1 MTPAL
6 IIAAIEAGMQL
17 INLASKV
24 AEGMKQS
31 GELSPEQE
39 AALDAKIKAL
49 TSQPW
54 WTPEE

>member
-1 MTPAL
+1 MSPAL

-31 GELSPEQE
+31 GELSPEAE
-39 AALDAKIKAL
+39 AKLDAKIKAL

-54 WTPEE
+54 WTPE

>member
-17 INLASKV
+17 INLASKI

-31 GELSPEQE
+31 GELSPEEE

-54 WTPEE
+54 WTPE

>member
-31 GELSPEQE
+31 GELSPEAE
-39 AALDAKIKAL
+39 AKLDAKIKAL

-54 WTPEE
+54 WTPE

>member
-24 AEGMKQS
+24 AESMKQS
-31 GELSPEQE
+31 GELSPEAE
-39 AALDAKIKAL
+39 AALDAKIKTL

-54 WTPEE
+54 WTPGE